1 MSSLI
6 IGGGQ
11 EMGLRAGTEN
21 VACIAGMGLAKLATA
36 SIDKHINSLLEFE
49 EQFKRGLQTFFPECD
64 FQWQP
69 SK

>member
-21 VACIAGMGLAKLATA
+21 VACIAGMGLAAKLATA
-36 SIDKHINSLLEFE
+36 SINKHINSLLEFE
-49 EQFKRGLQTFFPECD
+49 NNSRGG
-64 FQWQP
+64 
-69 SK
+69 